1 MVGNA
6 PRWELG
12 KGGVSSTFPRNS
24 WQRATKILKYQTFS
38 FSTDGL
44 SRSGSQTRSLSHEA
58 RDPGS
63 RGDELVITQ
72 PNGGSWNYISMRQSR
87 GVYITTL
94 GVKTARK

>member
-6 PRWELG
+6 PRRKLR
-12 KGGVSSTFPRNS
+12 KGVFPRNS
-24 WQRATKILKYQTFS
+24 WQRATKILKYQTSS

-44 SRSGSQTRSLSHEA
+44 SGSQTRSLSHEA

-63 RGDELVITQ
+63 RGDELVISQ
-72 PNGGSWNYISMRQSR
+72 PIGGSGYYISMRQSG